1 MPATQATAGM
11 DAVITA
17 LTSQLSIANLWS
29 VVGGVIGLVGISVLF
44 GLGFYLLKRA
54 INKLKRAKGGI

>member
-1 MPATQATAGM
+1 MTQPTAGM
-11 DAVITA
+11 DAVVTA
-17 LTSQLSIANLWS
+17 LTSQLSISNLWA

>member
-1 MPATQATAGM
+1 MTQPTAGM
-11 DAVITA
+11 DSVVTA
-17 LTSQLSIANLWS
+17 LTSQLSISNLWA

>member
-1 MPATQATAGM
+1 MTQPTAGM
-11 DAVITA
+11 DSVVTA
-17 LTSQLSIANLWS
+17 LTSHLSISNLWA

>member
-1 MPATQATAGM
+1 MTGTQATAGM
-11 DAVITA
+11 DSVITA
-17 LTSQLSIANLWS
+17 LTTQLSISNLWS